1 LLPKGSTERE
11 RDTGGGA
18 RLLAAEVRARRRDRR
33 ERREKRRGE
42 SKVMVLIFGGEV
54 EGVGGCFV

>member
-1 LLPKGSTERE
+1 
-11 RDTGGGA
+11 
-18 RLLAAEVRARRRDRR
+18 VRARRRDRR